1 MNAMNFDEV
10 MAKLRSLGNEK
21 VRELNRRNGAGEN
34 QFGVKLGDLRAMAKA
49 IKPNHELA
57 MELWQTGN
65 LDAMLLSTLLSKPKL
80 ISTDELEGMVS
91 SLTNS
96 QTADWLVTNVVK
108 LHPDKEMLRQRWM
121 ASDGIMASRVGWSL
135 MTERVLKSPDGLD
148 LAALLDRIE
157 REMGQAPEPIQWT
170 MNFCLGE
177 IGIHFPEY
185 RERAVAI
192 GEKLGVF
199 RDYPTPKG
207 CTSPF
212 VPIWVAKMVKRQG

>member
-21 VRELNRRNGAGEN
+21 VRELNRRNGAGTN

-65 LDAMLLSTLLSKPKL
+65 LDAMLLATLLAKPKL
-80 ISTDELEGMVS
+80 ISTDELQGMVG
-91 SLTNS
+91 SLTSS
-96 QTADWLVTNVVK
+96 QIADWLVTNVVK
-108 LHPDKEMLRQRWM
+108 LHPDKELLRQRWM
-121 ASDGIMASRVGWSL
+121 ASDGIMSSRVGWSL
-135 MTERVLKSPDGLD
+135 TTERVLKSPDGLD

-157 REMGQAPEPIQWT
+157 NEMGQAPEHVQWT

-185 RERAVAI
+185 RDRAIAI

-212 VPIWVAKMVKRQG
+212 VPIWVAEMVKRQG